1 MIARE
6 LENALAWWLKGESQP
21 DLGGYY
27 RFKTGSGE
35 GADLPIRTGHDERGE
50 LPEDGFLLVECLDSG
65 VSQVTI
71 GLNAFTA
78 TVNVQLVYPSDNHSG
93 DPSTLPSFDACV
105 DEVDKAILR
114 DDLPSLLTEQGAGVG
129 VLGFS
134 GGFVF
139 QSGIDGRN
147 RTAQWTIPLAAS
159 KAMVWFPQQ

>member
-6 LENALAWWLKGESQP
+6 LENALAGFLTGESKP
-21 DLGGYY
+21 ELGGPY
-27 RFKTGSGE
+27 RFRTRSGD
-35 GADLPIRTGHDERGE
+35 GDDLPIRTGHDDRGD
-50 LPEDGFLLVECLDSG
+50 LPEDGFLLVECLDTN
-65 VSQVTI
+65 VTQTVI

-78 TVNVQLVYPSDNHSG
+78 TVNVMLCYPGDNHSG
-93 DPSTLPSFDACV
+93 DARTLPSFDACV

-114 DDLPSLLTEQGAGVG
+114 DDLPDILTQQGAGVG

-134 GGFVF
+134 GGFGF

-159 KAMVWFPQQ
+159 KVMVWFPQQ